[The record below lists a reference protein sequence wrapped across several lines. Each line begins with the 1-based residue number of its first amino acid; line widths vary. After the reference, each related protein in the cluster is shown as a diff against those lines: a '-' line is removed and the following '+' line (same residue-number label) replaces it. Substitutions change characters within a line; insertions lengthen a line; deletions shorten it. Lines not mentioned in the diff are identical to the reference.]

1 MRKAIKKV
9 YICLIFLLMI
19 ASCPAF
25 AYVMESNN
33 FRLQLEPS
41 DIDAIPQTS
50 IGDLQPTDDFRKDIN
65 TGGNL

>member
-1 MRKAIKKV
+1 
-9 YICLIFLLMI
+9 MI